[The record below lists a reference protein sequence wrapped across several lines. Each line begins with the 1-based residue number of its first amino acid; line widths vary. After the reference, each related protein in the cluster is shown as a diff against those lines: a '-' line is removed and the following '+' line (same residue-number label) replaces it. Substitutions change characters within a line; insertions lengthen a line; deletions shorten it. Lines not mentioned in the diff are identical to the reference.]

1 MGGIKYGAE
10 LNSVIVEMY
19 TVSCRDGIILFVGY
33 YTCRVLYCMVYIILV
48 EPVLLYHMYYHSM
61 LVWTEGKLKM
71 AEHLSPAA
79 IEVGS
84 LAHRRFLTNLS
95 LSLAHTLSGMSG

>member
-1 MGGIKYGAE
+1 
-10 LNSVIVEMY
+10 
-19 TVSCRDGIILFVGY
+19 
-33 YTCRVLYCMVYIILV
+33 
-48 EPVLLYHMYYHSM
+48 
-61 LVWTEGKLKM
+61 M

-95 LSLAHTLSGMSG
+95 LSHTHSLSLSGMGG